1 MQLELPKT
9 REEIGVDA
17 ILQDERRL
25 IALLE
30 AVAIKLNRSVDSVRR
45 ELSLHTLNEPRSK
58 SKLEDKGR
66 KISWIDVEHVSEPG
80 EYKFRDG
87 IIRIK
92 RKHLNTWKTD
102 PDATFTLVRFLPST
116 STFQIYGLYPN
127 NFLEGERRT

>member
-1 MQLELPKT
+1 MQLESSETL
-9 REEIGVDA
+9 EEIGIDA

-45 ELSLHTLNEPRSK
+45 ELSLHTLNKPRST
-58 SKLEDKGR
+58 SKLEDKGS
-66 KISWIDVEHVSEPG
+66 KIAWIDVEHVSEPG

-102 PDATFTLVRFLPST
+102 PDATFTLVRFVPIT
-116 STFQIYGLYPN
+116 GTFQIYGLYPDKVS
-127 NFLEGERRT
+127 